1 MKKMSKEEFE
11 EKVQELIDKKITKK
25 ELAIQLETSIRTLT
39 KKITEL
45 SKTNPNLYTEFIKTY
60 PYKPKSINV
69 DIENLAVQVI
79 KNGID
84 NISKETKI
92 SSRTITR
99 KVNTLKKTNPELY
112 DLYKRRNK
120 NMSEDE
126 KVRYIH
132 EVNKYDKMQKVERSE
147 LKDKEVE
154 LTSIL
159 SKFEEKVASG
169 MSKNKAAIA
178 LGFDGYPTIWKKYQE
193 LDRIKTQNM
202 SLKLEE
208 KKSFRE
214 ELQSEYKTGKVN
226 IQNKEKNKEV
236 SKEKDLN
243 PENEELS
250 I

>member
-1 MKKMSKEEFE
+1 MKKLSNKEFE
-11 EKVQELIDKKITKK
+11 EKVQELIDKKITRK
-25 ELAIQLETSIRTLT
+25 ELATQLETSMRTLT

-45 SKTNPNLYTEFIKTY
+45 SKTNPNLYTEFITVY

-84 NISKETKI
+84 NISKETGI

-99 KVNTLKKTNPELY
+99 KVKTLKDTNPELY
-112 DLYKRRNK
+112 DLYKRRNE

-126 KVRYIH
+126 KARYIH
-132 EVNKYDKMQKVERSE
+132 EVNKLDKMQKVERSE

-159 SKFEEKVASG
+159 SEFEKKVASG

-202 SLKLEE
+202 SLKSEE

-214 ELQSEYKTGKVN
+214 ELQSKYKTGKDY
-226 IQNKEKNKEV
+226 IQGKEKNKNL
-236 SKEKDLN
+236 SKEKDSN
-243 PENEELS
+243 PKNEELS